1 MHLGR
6 GKFQNI
12 LIIGPAN
19 CCKTFLLKPISLVY
33 RSFVNPATSTFAWV
47 GAEEAELLF
56 LNDFCWSPQIV
67 PWHDL
72 LLLLEGQPVHLPTL
86 KTHYAEGVLLRS
98 DRPIF
103 ATSSSELQFIRHG
116 VTQHWNRDDESAM
129 ESFQISPQ
137 NFRDPTRVYL
147 TMWQMFCTTCF
158 TRMTNFQKKYHQE
171 VCFSLFCFILF
182 YD

>member
-1 MHLGR
+1 MKRSHKGYAEILTDCLQNGYVQNCNNIWNFCALQTLQQNDISVEEFRSAVKELLHLGR

-116 VTQHWNRDDESAM
+116 VT
-129 ESFQISPQ
+129 
-137 NFRDPTRVYL
+137 
-147 TMWQMFCTTCF
+147 
-158 TRMTNFQKKYHQE
+158 
-171 VCFSLFCFILF
+171 
-182 YD
+182 